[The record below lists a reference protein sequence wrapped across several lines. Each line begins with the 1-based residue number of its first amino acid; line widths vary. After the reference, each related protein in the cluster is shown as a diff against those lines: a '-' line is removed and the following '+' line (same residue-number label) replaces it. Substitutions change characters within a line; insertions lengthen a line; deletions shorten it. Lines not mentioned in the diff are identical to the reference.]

1 MSTEQTPTN
10 PTHIIIL
17 PYRDRQSEMDEFN
30 RVMPEYFNQDICNR
44 QGGRWEIWYIEQ
56 SDQKLFNRGAL
67 LNIGVLE
74 VQRRFGTERAQDIT
88 LVFHDVDVTI
98 REPGLIRYEC
108 QPGEVRHPYGEIDA
122 RKGPILGCFCIMRLG
137 DFLRVGG
144 FPNYYGWGLEDV
156 ALGHRCLAHQ
166 IKINESGLIPR
177 YSHTGIHDPISHST
191 PEKLRFIRACHS
203 RNLAQFKT
211 ENQASPR
218 DTPSRIKYQITHE
231 EQLTS
236 NIQPGAQSKIK
247 LMKSFI

>member
-1 MSTEQTPTN
+1 
-10 PTHIIIL
+10 
-17 PYRDRQSEMDEFN
+17 MDEFN

-108 QPGEVRHPYGEIDA
+108 QPGEVRHPYGENDA

-177 YSHTGIHDPISHST
+177 YSHTGIHDPVSHST

-203 RNLAQFKT
+203 RNLAQYRT
-211 ENQASPR
+211 ENQSAPR
-218 DTPSRIKYQITHE
+218 DTHARINYKIISE
-231 EQLTS
+231 DQLAS
-236 NIQPGAQSKIK
+236 NIQPGAQSQIK
-247 LMKSFI
+247 LMKTAFEIL